1 MLIGQTILD
10 LEDLT
15 EDDLSLVIKEARELR
30 SRKADSRNLKKG
42 FTAMI
47 EDAKEREFAICNKYT
62 GEVLV
67 ADDWIVYDR
76 ANECL
81 HQGEWHH

>member
-1 MLIGQTILD
+1 MRIGKTLLE

-15 EDDLSLVIKEARELR
+15 EEDLTLVINEAKVLR
-30 SRKADSRNLKKG
+30 SRKADSRNLKEG

-47 EDAKEREFAICNKYT
+47 ENAKERDFSICNKYT

-67 ADDWIVYDR
+67 AND
-76 ANECL
+76 
-81 HQGEWHH
+81 